1 MVTHL
6 LHSLPVV
13 VFSKRSNRDMTNWS
27 LELDQWVGLIVVVS
41 RHGFAIRAEVCVGT
55 NSAFVSVAL
64 DVRFATSVG
73 AKRTI
78 AIDAAMDLGPSSKVG
93 DWLVQSRKPM
103 ARVNLIGAEDACRAK
118 VPVWTF
124 QALVS
129 HSSDIL
135 KERWSATQK
144 EFCAVY
150 GKTCLVASITNCL
163 VYNTSSGPAKA
174 HNTRRHLCGVIG
186 DWLKSMPWV
195 MAMFV
200 TGEAQEAQVEVRA
213 VLASYKFMLRQF

>member
-1 MVTHL
+1 
-6 LHSLPVV
+6 
-13 VFSKRSNRDMTNWS
+13 MTNWS
-27 LELDQWVGLIVVVS
+27 LELDQWVGLIVVMS

-64 DVRFATSVG
+64 DVRFAASVR

-78 AIDAAMDLGPSSKVG
+78 AIDAAVDLSSSTKIG

-103 ARVNLIGAEDACRAK
+103 ARVNLIGAKDACRAE

-129 HSSDIL
+129 HSSDVL
-135 KERWSATQK
+135 KGEGWSAKPPKGILCCIQ
-144 EFCAVY
+144 
-150 GKTCLVASITNCL
+150 KTCLVASITNCL

-174 HNTRRHLCGVIG
+174 HNTRRYLCGVIG
-186 DWLKSMPWV
+186 GCFKSMPWV

-213 VLASYKFMLRQF
+213 VLASHKFMLW

>member
-1 MVTHL
+1 
-6 LHSLPVV
+6 
-13 VFSKRSNRDMTNWS
+13 MTNWS

-64 DVRFATSVG
+64 DVRFAASVG

-78 AIDAAMDLGPSSKVG
+78 AIDAAVDLSPSTKIG

-103 ARVNLIGAEDACRAK
+103 ARVNLIGAEDACRAE
-118 VPVWTF
+118 VPVWAF
-124 QALVS
+124 QAFVS

-135 KERWSATQK
+135 KGGGQQRK
-144 EFCAVY
+144 GFCAVP
-150 GKTCLVASITNCL
+150 KTCLFTSIANCL
-163 VYNTSSGPAKA
+163 VHNTSSGPTKA
-174 HNTRRHLCGVIG
+174 HNTRRNLCRVSS

-195 MAMFV
+195 MAMLV
-200 TGEAQEAQVEVRA
+200 AGEAQEAQVEVRA

>member
-1 MVTHL
+1 
-6 LHSLPVV
+6 
-13 VFSKRSNRDMTNWS
+13 MTNWS

-64 DVRFATSVG
+64 DVRLAASVR

-78 AIDAAMDLGPSSKVG
+78 AIDAAVDLSSSTKIG

-103 ARVNLIGAEDACRAK
+103 ARVNLIGAKDACRAE

-129 HSSDIL
+129 HSSDVL
-135 KERWSATQK
+135 KGEGWSANRQRG
-144 EFCAVY
+144 FCAVY
-150 GKTCLVASITNCL
+150 RRLALSHPSQIAWCTTPRPDPQRLIIRGVIFVASLVA
-163 VYNTSSGPAKA
+163 
-174 HNTRRHLCGVIG
+174 
-186 DWLKSMPWV
+186 
-195 MAMFV
+195 
-200 TGEAQEAQVEVRA
+200 
-213 VLASYKFMLRQF
+213 ASNRCPG

>member
-6 LHSLPVV
+6 LHSLPIV

-41 RHGFAIRAEVCVGT
+41 RHGFAIRAEVCVGA

-64 DVRFATSVG
+64 DVRFAASVR

-78 AIDAAMDLGPSSKVG
+78 AIDAAVDLSPSTKIG
-93 DWLVQSRKPM
+93 DWLIPSRKPM

-135 KERWSATQK
+135 KGVGQQCKRDFVQCTKDLPCRIHHKWPGVQH
-144 EFCAVY
+144 
-150 GKTCLVASITNCL
+150 LVR
-163 VYNTSSGPAKA
+163 
-174 HNTRRHLCGVIG
+174 TRKG
-186 DWLKSMPWV
+186 S
-195 MAMFV
+195 
-200 TGEAQEAQVEVRA
+200 
-213 VLASYKFMLRQF
+213 